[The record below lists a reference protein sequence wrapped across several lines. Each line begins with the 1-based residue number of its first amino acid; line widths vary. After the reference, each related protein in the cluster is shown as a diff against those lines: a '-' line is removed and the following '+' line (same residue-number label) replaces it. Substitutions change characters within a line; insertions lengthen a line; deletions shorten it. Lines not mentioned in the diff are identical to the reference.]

1 MAGNLIKDENLKVLR
16 RVLRKEKEATKPQ
29 LAEKTGLS
37 VVTIQSL
44 IKTLLENGEV
54 LEGEI
59 VHPRLGRPAVTYRFH
74 ERARLALI
82 IFMYEKNGKDTAVC
96 EVCDL
101 YGISVE
107 RTEKNLK
114 AVSRESYDGMIEEML
129 GKYPEIMI
137 IALGLPVVERDGII
151 LASDYPDLLN
161 VNLADYLTE
170 KFRRKILIENDVNAA
185 VFGYAMQKQKKRQD
199 QQHTDQG
206 HENSEHTGCIAGIY
220 MPFKYPPGAGIC
232 LDGKVQRGRNG
243 LAGEI
248 RLLPS
253 FIDWDHFAYEKEAV
267 EEYLLQ
273 TMKALFCFYNP
284 DKLVLYSETI
294 DESLFGKLEEMC
306 KSRIEKLLIPEM
318 EIKKDLKNDFETGMI
333 QIALQEIL

>member
-16 RVLRKEKEATKPQ
+16 RVLRKEREATKPQ

-44 IKTLLENGEV
+44 IKTLVENGEV
-54 LEGEI
+54 LEGEM
-59 VHPRLGRPAVTYRFH
+59 VYPKLGRPAITYRFH

-101 YGISVE
+101 YGSSVE
-107 RTEKNLK
+107 RTEKRLK
-114 AVSRESYDGMIEEML
+114 DVSKQSYDDMIEEML
-129 GKYPEIMI
+129 EKYPEIMI
-137 IALGLPVVERDGII
+137 IALGLPVVERDGMI
-151 LASDYPDLLN
+151 LASDYPRLLR
-161 VNLADYLTE
+161 VNLADYLAE
-170 KFRRKILIENDVNAA
+170 KFQRRVLIENDVNAA
-185 VFGYAMQKQKKRQD
+185 VFGYAMQEEK
-199 QQHTDQG
+199 
-206 HENSEHTGCIAGIY
+206 ECIAGIY
-220 MPFKYPPGAGIC
+220 MPLKYPPGAGIC
-232 LDGKVQRGRNG
+232 LNGKVQRGRNG

-253 FIDWDHFAYEKEAV
+253 AIDWERFTYEKESV

-294 DESLFGKLEEMC
+294 DESLFGKLEQMC
-306 KSRIEKLLIPEM
+306 GSRIEKLLIPEM
-318 EIKKDLKNDFETGMI
+318 EIKKELKEDFEAGMI
-333 QIALQEIL
+333 QIALREIL

>member
-16 RVLRKEKEATKPQ
+16 SVLRKEREATKPQ

-44 IKTLLENGEV
+44 IKTLVENGEV
-54 LEGEI
+54 LEGEM
-59 VHPRLGRPAVTYRFH
+59 VQPKLGRPAITYRFH

-101 YGISVE
+101 YGVSME
-107 RTEKNLK
+107 RTEKRLED
-114 AVSRESYDGMIEEML
+114 VSKESYDDMIEEML
-129 GKYPEIMI
+129 EKYPEIMI
-137 IALGLPVVERDGII
+137 IALGLPVVERDGMI
-151 LASDYPDLLN
+151 LASDYPRLLN
-161 VNLADYLTE
+161 VNLEDYLSE
-170 KFRRKILIENDVNAA
+170 KFQRRVLIENDVNAA
-185 VFGYAMQKQKKRQD
+185 VFGYAMQEEK
-199 QQHTDQG
+199 
-206 HENSEHTGCIAGIY
+206 ECVAGIY

-232 LDGKVQRGRNG
+232 LNGKVQRGRNG

-253 FIDWDHFAYEKEAV
+253 SIDWEHFTYEKEAV

-294 DESLFGKLEEMC
+294 DESLFGKLKQMC
-306 KSRIEKLLIPEM
+306 ESRIEKLLIPEM
-318 EIKKDLKNDFETGMI
+318 EIKKDLKEDFEVGMI
-333 QIALQEIL
+333 QIALREIL